1 VNFIN
6 DYLGREHSTS
16 QHNLVESKYKQ
27 YTLDHPPP
35 FLGSMGSRLLRGNSS
50 LALQLETFLAKV
62 HNRPATL
69 VCNSGYDANLSILSS
84 IPLPHDHIIL
94 DELAHNSLIM
104 GMKMSR
110 IQMDHSV
117 YFRHNDMDD
126 LKRILTLLK
135 EREQARSGTN
145 AGEEV

>member
-1 VNFIN
+1 
-6 DYLGREHSTS
+6 
-16 QHNLVESKYKQ
+16 
-27 YTLDHPPP
+27 
-35 FLGSMGSRLLRGNSS
+35 MGSRLLRGNSS